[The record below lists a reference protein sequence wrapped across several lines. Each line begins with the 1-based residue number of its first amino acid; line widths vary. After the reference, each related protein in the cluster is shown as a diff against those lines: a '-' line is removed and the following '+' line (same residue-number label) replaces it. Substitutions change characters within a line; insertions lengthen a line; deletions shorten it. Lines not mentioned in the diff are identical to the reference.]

1 MKYLPSVIAILGM
14 LATTFAPQI
23 QHLISLHPEAGV
35 IVGGLYAILA
45 HFSPPPGS
53 K

>member
-1 MKYLPSVIAILGM
+1 MKYLPTIISVLVM
-14 LATTFAPQI
+14 LATTFAPQL

-35 IVGGLYAILA
+35 IIGGLYAILA
-45 HFSPPPGS
+45 HFSPQPLG